1 MKFIS
6 FSSFF
11 ICYYSK
17 RLNSTHKSIE
27 LNSINR
33 IKLNLINDFI
43 VLIKKKKKNSKW
55 TYRVTIYDLVPFY
68 FHMSSFCSLPKQSCS
83 SKLRLVKVL
92 DFQGSNK
99 LKI

>member
-11 ICYYSK
+11 ICYYST

-43 VLIKKKKKNSKW
+43 VFIKKKKIIANGLIGSQFMIW
-55 TYRVTIYDLVPFY
+55 YPFY

>member
-43 VLIKKKKKNSKW
+43 VFIKKKKIIANGLIESPFMIW
-55 TYRVTIYDLVPFY
+55 YPFY

-83 SKLRLVKVL
+83 SKLRFVKVL
-92 DFQGSNK
+92 DF
-99 LKI
+99 

>member
-43 VLIKKKKKNSKW
+43 VLMKNNIIANGLIGSQFMIW
-55 TYRVTIYDLVPFY
+55 YPFY

-83 SKLRLVKVL
+83 SKLRLVKAL

-99 LKI
+99 FKI